1 MGPVMSMVTCSVTSV
16 TTTVSSVFFAH
27 VLVSYIVHTDHG
39 FFSGICCNLKSFWII
54 PCQSWQWTRSGGIV
68 KTVDF
73 RIQQILKSTFVNI
86 LHLKDFELVDGADL
100 DLETPWTRSANR
112 RSFSSPFSSCD
123 AISSPEQFDS
133 SAWIGILSNCFVH
146 LPMNKSLVKNLKLE
160 FLSYNFCLFLLCD
173 VPVSPYPAPLQYY
186 VMKIVTSLDMKWID
200 TNKWQ
205 TEINDLVTA
214 SLIK

>member
-1 MGPVMSMVTCSVTSV
+1 MHFVFSCFKIWLLINSKHITSQSWFKIERNVIWICCRSMGPLMSMVTCSVTSV
-16 TTTVSSVFFAH
+16 TTTVSSVFFAP

-100 DLETPWTRSANR
+100 DLETPWTRSASR
-112 RSFSSPFSSCD
+112 RRFSSPFSSCD

-133 SAWIGILSNCFVH
+133 SAWIGI
-146 LPMNKSLVKNLKLE
+146 
-160 FLSYNFCLFLLCD
+160 
-173 VPVSPYPAPLQYY
+173 
-186 VMKIVTSLDMKWID
+186 
-200 TNKWQ
+200 
-205 TEINDLVTA
+205 
-214 SLIK
+214 